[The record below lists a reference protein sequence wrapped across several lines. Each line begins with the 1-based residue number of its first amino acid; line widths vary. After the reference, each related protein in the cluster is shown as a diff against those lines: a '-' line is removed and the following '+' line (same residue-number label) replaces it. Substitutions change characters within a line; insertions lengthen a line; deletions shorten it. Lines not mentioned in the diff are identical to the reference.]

1 MAIEVDVP
9 VEIDD
14 YKEKLIFNMSLRQ
27 LGCFSAAVVLGV
39 GSYFLCTKTMGLSM
53 DATSYVI
60 IAEALPLM
68 ALGFIQKDGQPF
80 EKFFALMIR
89 HRIGLHKLTLE
100 AETDIEKELNTSE
113 ERKSSYA
120 WIFEKES
127 TGNGKPILT
136 RAERKENRRIRE
148 AIVFQTNKAAAKRKG
163 KATRQKIKAAQKE
176 YRAAK
181 RKADQEHEAA
191 SGTKE
196 RRGLYRIFKDV
207 RRRYLRGRA
216 GTVLNNHEDHGYQ
229 LSDGKKG

>member
-1 MAIEVDVP
+1 MAIEVDIP

-27 LGCFSAAVVLGV
+27 LGCFSTAVVLGV
-39 GSYFLCTKTMGLSM
+39 GSYFLCTKTLGLSM
-53 DATSYVI
+53 DTTSYVI
-60 IAEALPLM
+60 IAEALPFM

-80 EKFFALMIR
+80 EKFFALMLR
-89 HRIGLHKLTLE
+89 HKLGIHKLTLE
-100 AETDIEKELNTSE
+100 AETDIEKELKAPE

-136 RAERKENRRIRE
+136 KTERRENRRIRE
-148 AIVFQTNKAAAKRKG
+148 AVVFQTDKTAAKRKS

-181 RKADQEHEAA
+181 RKADQERKAA
-191 SGTKE
+191 SGTE
-196 RRGLYRIFKDV
+196 ECRGLYRVFKNV
-207 RRRYLRGRA
+207 RRWNMRGGNR
-216 GTVLNNHEDHGYQ
+216 TILNDHEDHGHQ
-229 LSDGKKG
+229 LPDSKER

>member
-207 RRRYLRGRA
+207 RRRYLRGGA